1 MKARSLHLVFMGGIL
16 LMLTAPV
23 TVEKAHAFSYLV
35 CEDIFEREDEFDWPG
50 EHIRWRAHSRTFPA
64 GSIRR
69 SALVFVCR
77 LWNRAPGQF
86 TFDEE
91 PRWGD
96 RAVGRRNGQN
106 EAWFSTNEDILDGA
120 PAICSRDLECFCGL
134 GGCSAEIV
142 EADIVFDANVN
153 DVNWTYLDNG
163 RMGGRTTMRA
173 YGGAL
178 RPFETTA
185 SHEMG
190 HALGLEHNNYNYN
203 IMGIDFTH
211 ISTNDEAVVY
221 YVGEDAG
228 NGEIFLYGADG
239 GRLRND
245 VGVVHWK
252 YGGAGGRG
260 NEYSVHVLTQIY
272 ADDGVTVV
280 GSDAFQRMRRYQVRA
295 GSTYRVEFTYE
306 NNGVDDHDEVDVA
319 YYISTDNWITSRDR
333 RIRTR
338 TLGLNRN
345 GVYTALHSLTI
356 PNDLVVGQTY
366 WIGVIVDY
374 MDHIEEWQES
384 NNATYTPI
392 EIIP

>member
-1 MKARSLHLVFMGGIL
+1 MNTRVLHRVFILVIPLVFAMSIY
-16 LMLTAPV
+16 
-23 TVEKAHAFSYLV
+23 VEKAHAYSYLV

-50 EHIRWRAHSRTFPA
+50 AHIRWRAHGRTFPA

-69 SALVFVCR
+69 SALVFTCR
-77 LWNRAPGQF
+77 LWNRAPGRF

-96 RAVGRRNGQN
+96 GSVSRGNRQN
-106 EAWFSTNEDILDGA
+106 EVWFSTNENVLDNA
-120 PAICSRDLECFCGL
+120 PAICWRDLECFCDL
-134 GGCSAEIV
+134 DGCTAHIV
-142 EADIVFDANVN
+142 AADIVFDANTN
-153 DVNWTYLDNG
+153 DVRWTYLDNG
-163 RMGGRTTMRA
+163 RMGGRATMRA
-173 YGGAL
+173 YRGAL

-185 SHEMG
+185 IHEMG

-211 ISTNDEAVVY
+211 INTNDEAVIY

-228 NGEIFLYGADG
+228 NGEIFLYGPDS

-260 NEYSVHVLTQIY
+260 NEYSVHVLTQFY
-272 ADDGVTVV
+272 ADDGITVI

-295 GSTYRVEFTYE
+295 GSQYRVEFTYE
-306 NNGVDDHDEVDVA
+306 NNGVDDFDEVNVA

-338 TLGLNRN
+338 TLTLNRN
-345 GVYTALHSLTI
+345 GVYTALHPLAI
-356 PNDLVVGQTY
+356 PNDLLVGQTY

-374 MDHIEEWQES
+374 MDQIEEWQES
-384 NNATYTPI
+384 NNAAYIPI
-392 EIIP
+392 EIVP